1 MSAARKL
8 ADGADTG
15 VSRGLP
21 RRICSDLGRPP
32 GIVRELLSA
41 TRWPAAAALG
51 VALALAAGGAAAAS
65 GRLAPSGW
73 PLGSR
78 EAEAI
83 FEPAL
88 RASADSAALARAL
101 ARASARLQA
110 AGWLEASLAAAWDTA
125 GQVLAL
131 EVVSGPRYR
140 WGALSL
146 AVPREDSATLARLP
160 FASGEPVDPGAL
172 AGWIERELSA
182 AESRGHAWAQLA
194 ITGWEPDSGRVD
206 VRLSGALGPRVRV
219 SGVRIEGLRV
229 TRPGVAGRALGPL
242 AGRPYDPAAAR
253 AAAARLAQLEVFS
266 RAEFLGIE
274 GGPQWESGTLAY
286 RVAEPRY
293 NRFEGAVGVQGRAG
307 AVGLATLE
315 LGNLL
320 GTARAAG
327 LGWQSRGGG
336 RSDFRVRYAEPYLA
350 GQPFRLELAL
360 EQQLQ
365 DSTYTRT
372 RTGARLS
379 HVLGTG
385 DRISAG
391 YEEERVVQTRG
402 EASSANLQNTVFGFE
417 RDGRDDRVSPRRGS
431 RLRLGGTGVTKRE
444 TLRAPRAGGPA
455 SRRARAGIAEASLE
469 WHRRVTAGSGLAL
482 ELSGTGRFS
491 SERVL
496 PDYERTPV
504 GGAATLRGHDEE
516 AFRVDRVALG
526 RLEYRWF
533 SGGAG
538 ERVVLFWDHA
548 RMFTRVPVTDAGG
561 AVTGDRREWRDADG
575 LGFGLRLRAAGGLV
589 DVDYGLE
596 PGRGFLDGRI
606 HLRLVSIF

>member
-1 MSAARKL
+1 MRART
-8 ADGADTG
+8 AF
-15 VSRGLP
+15 
-21 RRICSDLGRPP
+21 
-32 GIVRELLSA
+32 
-41 TRWPAAAALG
+41 PAAART
-51 VALALAAGGAAAAS
+51 ALAACLLLAGAAPAA
-65 GRLAPSGW
+65 GATRLAPAGW
-73 PLGSR
+73 PLTTR
-78 EAEAI
+78 EAEAL

-88 RASADSAALARAL
+88 RAPADSAALARSL
-101 ARASARLQA
+101 HRASARLQS

-131 EVVSGPRYR
+131 DVASGTRFR
-140 WGALSL
+140 WGALSV
-146 AVPREDSATLARLP
+146 AMPREDSAALARLP

-172 AGWIERELSA
+172 AGWVERELRQ
-182 AESRGHAWAQLA
+182 AEARGHAWAQLS
-194 ITGWEPDSGRVD
+194 ITGWDQDSGLVD
-206 VRLSGALGPRVRV
+206 VRLSGALGPRVQV
-219 SGVRIEGLRV
+219 SGVRIEGLQV
-229 TRPGVAGRALGPL
+229 TRPRVAERALGPL
-242 AGRPYDPAAAR
+242 AGRTYDPAAAR
-253 AAAARLAQLEVFS
+253 AAAARLAQLEVFT
-266 RAEFLGIE
+266 RAEFVGIE
-274 GGPQWESGTLAY
+274 GGPQWQAGTLAY

-293 NRFEGAVGVQGRAG
+293 NRFEGAVGVQGSAG

-320 GTARAAG
+320 GTARAAA

-385 DRISAG
+385 DRVTAG
-391 YEEERVVQTRG
+391 YEEERVFQTRG
-402 EASSANLQNTVFGFE
+402 DASSANLQNTVFGFE
-417 RDGRDDRVSPRRGS
+417 RDGRDDRASPRRGT

-444 TLRAPRAGGPA
+444 TLRAPRAGEPA
-455 SRRARAGIAEASLE
+455 TRRSRAGLAEARLE
-469 WHRRVTAGSGLAL
+469 WHRPVAAGSGVAL

-516 AFRVDRVALG
+516 AFRVDRALLG
-526 RLEYRWF
+526 RLEFRWF
-533 SGGAG
+533 PGGAG
-538 ERVVLFWDHA
+538 ERLALFWDHA
-548 RMFTRVPVTDAGG
+548 RMFTRVAVTDAGG
-561 AVTGDRREWRDADG
+561 AVTGDRGEWRDADG
-575 LGFGLRLRAAGGLV
+575 FGVGLRLRAAGGLV

-606 HLRLVSIF
+606 HLRLVSVF